1 MNHRVISQTLRHLAI
16 RFDLIERLHFLSPDS
31 LLVLVDLDEAVT
43 SSCAVFSLS
52 AAAAAAAAVGPLL
65 LAAGLALLLALLF
78 LFLFGRRH
86 DLGQSRGSEV
96 DEL

>member
-52 AAAAAAAAVGPLL
+52 AAAAAAAVGPLL

>member
-1 MNHRVISQTLRHLAI
+1 MNHRVISQMLRHLAI
-16 RFDLIERLHFLSPDS
+16 RFDLTERLHFLSPDS

-52 AAAAAAAAVGPLL
+52 AAAAVGPLL

>member
-1 MNHRVISQTLRHLAI
+1 MNHRVISQMLRHLAI

-52 AAAAAAAAVGPLL
+52 AAAAAAAVGPLL
-65 LAAGLALLLALLF
+65 LAAGLALLLAL

>member
-1 MNHRVISQTLRHLAI
+1 MNHRVISQMLRHLAI
-16 RFDLIERLHFLSPDS
+16 HFDLIERLHFLSPDS

-52 AAAAAAAAVGPLL
+52 AAAAAAVGPLL